1 MEVDVYRDHRFAA
14 VTRASVI
21 VAVLVAFCG
30 PFAGS
35 ANAGDTKAVRLDLE
49 QGVTG
54 AARVVV
60 NPRDAKIWRNAPGKA
75 QKIRWRMRRNRTSYS
90 QILWEFRYDPSKA
103 GATADYFGDVDLEC
117 GGTKVEVPPEI
128 KPDSPN
134 AVWPY
139 TITAYA
145 CTNGVKAQK
154 IATFNARIIWRD

>member
-14 VTRASVI
+14 VTWAFVI

-35 ANAGDTKAVRLDLE
+35 ANAGDTMVIRLYLE

-75 QKIRWRMRRNRTSYS
+75 QKIRWWMVRNRTSFS
-90 QILWEFRYDPSKA
+90 SILWEFRYNPSEK

-117 GGTKVEVPPEI
+117 GGTRVEVPPEM
-128 KPDSPN
+128 KPDSPG
-134 AVWPY
+134 AEWPY
-139 TITAYA
+139 SITAYA
-145 CTNGVKAQK
+145 CTDGGKAQK
-154 IATFNARIIWRD
+154 IATFDARIIWKD